1 MTKLLE
7 LVRKLTGAEIPGDN
21 ANALGYWAR
30 VADLSIEHGNRC
42 GGMVLEFRQGWLQA
56 DLELAE
62 ERAK

>member
-1 MTKLLE
+1 MNHLLS

-21 ANALGYWAR
+21 ANVLGYWAR
-30 VADLSIEHGNRC
+30 VANLSIEHGSKL
-42 GGMVLEFRQGWLQA
+42 GGYVLEFRQGWLQA